1 MVTIQ
6 CQYLSVIKSGDP
18 EYAWVSRHTWQSWR
32 ERYKKN
38 AGRLDNVIAGIVEQ
52 KRPVPGDK
60 GQYGYV
66 RQAEEK
72 PKRSRK
78 KRVKAAEQPVNPG
91 EFPANA
97 SVMLLPGPSSIQ
109 MDSTMLPAPEHQY
122 TLLQNISGVA
132 GAYSNIL
139 PAPSTVPL
147 DRPTVRKGA
156 DEEEMEDA
164 EDSPEWAIRV
174 GDAPPPSWGKRK
186 ASDDGNDVNKKQR
199 FYG

>member
-1 MVTIQ
+1 MLT
-6 CQYLSVIKSGDP
+6 SVIKSGDP

-38 AGRLDNVIAGIVEQ
+38 AGRLDNIIARIVEQ
-52 KRPVPGDK
+52 KRPAPGDK

-78 KRVKAAEQPVNPG
+78 KRVKAAEQPMNPD

-97 SVMLLPGPSSIQ
+97 SVMTILPTGPIQ
-109 MDSTMLPAPEHQY
+109 MDPTMLPAPEHHY
-122 TLLQNISGVA
+122 SMLQDIAGVG

-147 DRPTVRKGA
+147 DRATVRESA
-156 DEEEMEDA
+156 NEEEMEDA
-164 EDSPEWAIRV
+164 EDSPEWAVRV

-186 ASDDGNDVNKKQR
+186 ASDDGEKDVNKKGR
-199 FYG
+199 YHE